1 MPNAPDPGPRHEGP
15 SRFAAMGLVLAVY
28 FATRISSLGTL
39 PIFLDEAVHIQWAER
54 LWEEGRILRPVG
66 SGRLLAVATY
76 GLALPF
82 EDRLWAARV
91 IAVMAGA
98 LTLVFTMLLSR
109 RLFGARA
116 GLVAGVL
123 YVVSPFALVYDRLAL
138 SDGFLAAALAG
149 VMLATRVLT
158 DDPRRLG
165 PWAGLVVAST
175 LAIVSKVS
183 ALLFLPA
190 VPMAA
195 LLLAKDRR
203 KSFVASAL
211 AVVATLVC
219 ASPMLLYFGA
229 NSGEI
234 VSQHLADPDIPGLT
248 LIATLRDISGWLRSY
263 FGIPVLL
270 AGAASFAWLRDG
282 RALWLAGSFVLPLV
296 LFALL
301 SEPWSARYI
310 LPTLPP
316 FLILIA
322 GGIDAVC
329 ARLTTGRASPAALAL
344 ALAISLQGLLFDF
357 RLFTDSSSA
366 PFPADD
372 RHQLVT
378 GWPAGYGV
386 RDAALRLARE
396 TEAASAQIFVD
407 TGGTRTLSTSLAVLL
422 ARHPRLTLVEGDFAT
437 SATRQAIVAAAG
449 KGTVFA
455 ILGPRSPGLDF
466 KSVMEGVPVER
477 VAVYERPGGE
487 WAASLFR
494 VGVASER

>member
-1 MPNAPDPGPRHEGP
+1 MSNAPDPGSRDEGP

-28 FATRISSLGTL
+28 FATRFLSLGSL

-54 LWEEGRILRPVG
+54 LYEEGRILRPVG
-66 SGRLLAVATY
+66 SGRLLAVAAY

-82 EDRLWAARV
+82 EDRLRAARV
-91 IAVMAGA
+91 IAAMAGA

-138 SDGFLAAALAG
+138 SDGFLAAAVTGL
-149 VMLATRVLT
+149 MLAVSTLIEE
-158 DDPRRLG
+158 PRRLG
-165 PWAGLVVAST
+165 PWVGLVAAST

-195 LLLAKDRR
+195 LVLAKNRR
-203 KSFVASAL
+203 SSL
-211 AVVATLVC
+211 AVCAPAVAAGLVC
-219 ASPMLLYFGA
+219 ASPMLWFFAA
-229 NSGEI
+229 NNGEI
-234 VSQHLADPDIPGLT
+234 VSQHLADPDLPGST
-248 LIATLRDISGWLRSY
+248 LMATLRDISGWLRSY
-263 FGIPVLL
+263 FGIPILV

-282 RALWLAGSFVLPLV
+282 RALWLGGSFFLPLL

-316 FLILIA
+316 LLILVS
-322 GGIDAVC
+322 GGIEAVC
-329 ARLTTGRASPAALAL
+329 ARLNTGRAGAAALGLAL
-344 ALAISLQGLLFDF
+344 AVSLHGLVFDV
-357 RLFTDSSSA
+357 RLFKDPSSA

-386 RDAALRLARE
+386 R
-396 TEAASAQIFVD
+396 EAAQRLEIESAAEPAIVFVD

-422 ARHPRLTLVEGDFAT
+422 ARHPRLTLREGDFAT
-437 SATRQAIVAAAG
+437 SATREAMVAEAG

-466 KSVMEGVPVER
+466 KSLMEGAPVER
-477 VAVYERPGGE
+477 VEVYERPGGE
-487 WAASLFR
+487 WAATLFR
-494 VGVASER
+494 VGVGSRR

>member
-1 MPNAPDPGPRHEGP
+1 
-15 SRFAAMGLVLAVY
+15 MGLVLAVY
-28 FATRISSLGTL
+28 FATRIWSLGTL

-54 LWEEGRILRPVG
+54 LYEEGRILRPVG

-82 EDRLWAARV
+82 DDRLRAARV
-91 IAVMAGA
+91 IALIAGA

-116 GLVAGVL
+116 GLLAGVL

-138 SDGFLAAALAG
+138 SDGFLTAAVTGL
-149 VMLATRVLT
+149 MLAAHALVEE
-158 DDPRRLG
+158 PRRLG
-165 PWAGLVVAST
+165 PWVGVVGAAT
-175 LAIVSKVS
+175 LAIVAKVS

-203 KSFVASAL
+203 ASLAASVL
-211 AVVATLVC
+211 AVAAALVC
-219 ASPMLLYFGA
+219 ASPMLWFFAA

-234 VSQHLADPDIPGLT
+234 VSQHLADPVLPGST
-248 LIATLRDISGWLRSY
+248 LMVTLRDISSWLRSY
-263 FGIPVLL
+263 FGIPILV
-270 AGAASFAWLRDG
+270 AGASSFAWLRDG
-282 RALWLAGSFVLPLV
+282 RALWLFGSFFLPLL
-296 LFALL
+296 LFAVL

-316 FLILIA
+316 FLILIS
-322 GGIDAVC
+322 GGIVALC
-329 ARLTTGRASPAALAL
+329 ARLNTGRAAVAALVLAL
-344 ALAISLQGLLFDF
+344 AVSLQGLVFAAQLFKDP
-357 RLFTDSSSA
+357 SSA
-366 PFPADD
+366 PFPAAD
-372 RHQLVT
+372 RHQLIT

-386 RDAALRLARE
+386 REAALRLKNE
-396 TEAASAQIFVD
+396 TAAEPAIVFVD

-437 SATRQAIVAAAG
+437 SATREAMVAEAG

-466 KSVMEGVPVER
+466 RSLMEGVPVER
-477 VAVYERPGGE
+477 VEVYERPGGE
-487 WAASLFR
+487 WAATLFR
-494 VGVASER
+494 VGVASPR

>member
-1 MPNAPDPGPRHEGP
+1 MSNAPDSGSRHEGP
-15 SRFAAMGLVLAVY
+15 SPFAAMGLVLAVY

-39 PIFLDEAVHIQWAER
+39 PIFLDEAVHLQWAER

-82 EDRLWAARV
+82 EDRLQAARV
-91 IAVMAGA
+91 IAVIAGA

-149 VMLATRVLT
+149 VMLATRVLI

-165 PWAGLVVAST
+165 PWVGLVVAST

-195 LLLAKDRR
+195 LLLAKQRR
-203 KSFVASAL
+203 ASLVAGAM
-211 AVVATLVC
+211 AVAATLVC
-219 ASPMLLYFGA
+219 ASPMLWSFGA

-234 VSQHLADPDIPGLT
+234 VSQHLADPDIPGST
-248 LIATLRDISGWLRSY
+248 LMATLRDMARWLHSY

-270 AGAASFAWLRDG
+270 AGAASLAWLRDG
-282 RALWLAGSFVLPLV
+282 RALWLAGSFALPLV
-296 LFALL
+296 FFALL

-329 ARLTTGRASPAALAL
+329 VRLSTRRASVVALFF
-344 ALAISLQGLLFDF
+344 ALAISLQGLVFD
-357 RLFTDSSSA
+357 LLLVTDPSTA

-378 GWPAGYGV
+378 GWPSGYGV
-386 RDAALRLARE
+386 REAALRLERE
-396 TEAASAQIFVD
+396 SEAEPALVFVD

-422 ARHPRLTLVEGDFAT
+422 ARYPRLTLVEGDFAT
-437 SATRQAIVAAAG
+437 AATRQAIVAAAG

-455 ILGPRSPGLDF
+455 ILGPRSPGVDF
-466 KSVMEGVPVER
+466 RSVMEGVPVER
-477 VAVYERPGGE
+477 VAAYERPGGE

>member
-1 MPNAPDPGPRHEGP
+1 MSNAPDPGSRHEGP
-15 SRFAAMGLVLAVY
+15 SRFAAMGIVLAVY
-28 FATRISSLGTL
+28 FATRIGSLGTL

-82 EDRLWAARV
+82 EDRLWVARL
-91 IAVMAGA
+91 IAVMVGA
-98 LTLVFTMLLSR
+98 LTLAFTMLLSR
-109 RLFGARA
+109 RLFGTRA
-116 GLVAGVL
+116 GLIAGGL
-123 YVVSPFALVYDRLAL
+123 YVSSPFALVYDRLAL
-138 SDGFLAAALAG
+138 SDGFLAAAVAG
-149 VMLATRVLT
+149 VMFATRVLI
-158 DDPRRLG
+158 DDPRRLR
-165 PWAGLVVAST
+165 PWVGLVAAST
-175 LAIVSKVS
+175 LAIVSKVA

-195 LLLAKDRR
+195 LTLAKDRR
-203 KSFVASAL
+203 SAL
-211 AVVATLVC
+211 AACALAMAATLVC
-219 ASPMLLYFGA
+219 ASPMLWSFAA

-234 VSQHLADPDIPGLT
+234 VAQHLADPDLPGST
-248 LIATLRDISGWLRSY
+248 LMATLRDIAGWLHSY

-270 AGAASFAWLRDG
+270 AGAAAFACLRDG
-282 RALWLAGSFVLPLV
+282 RALWLGSSFGFPLV

-316 FLILIA
+316 LLILIA
-322 GGIDAVC
+322 GGIDAVSS
-329 ARLTTGRASPAALAL
+329 RLNTGRADVASLAL
-344 ALAISLQGLLFDF
+344 ALAISLQGLLFDIQ
-357 RLFTDSSSA
+357 LFKDPSSA
-366 PFPADD
+366 RFPADD

-378 GWPAGYGV
+378 GWPSGYGV
-386 RDAALRLARE
+386 REAALRLEKESEGGPALV
-396 TEAASAQIFVD
+396 FVD

-437 SATRQAIVAAAG
+437 SAIREAVAAEAL

-466 KSVMEGVPVER
+466 RSLMEGVPVER
-477 VAVYERPGGE
+477 VEVYERPGGE
-487 WAASLFR
+487 WAATLFR
-494 VGVASER
+494 VGVASPP

>member
-1 MPNAPDPGPRHEGP
+1 MSNAPDPGSQRESP
-15 SRFAAMGLVLAVY
+15 SRFPAMGIVLAVY
-28 FATRISSLGTL
+28 FATRIGSLGTL
-39 PIFLDEAVHIQWAER
+39 PIFLDEAVHLQWAER

-82 EDRLWAARV
+82 EDRLWAARL

-109 RLFGARA
+109 RLFGTRA
-116 GLVAGVL
+116 GLIAGVL
-123 YVVSPFALVYDRLAL
+123 YVLSPFALVYDRLAL

-149 VMLATRVLT
+149 VMFAARVLIE
-158 DDPRRLG
+158 DPRRIR
-165 PWAGLVVAST
+165 PWVGLVAAST
-175 LAIVSKVS
+175 LAIVSKVA

-195 LLLAKDRR
+195 LTLAKDRR
-203 KSFVASAL
+203 SSLAACAL
-211 AVVATLVC
+211 AMAATLVC
-219 ASPMLLYFGA
+219 ASPMLWTFAA

-234 VSQHLADPDIPGLT
+234 VSQHLADPDVPGST
-248 LIATLRDISGWLRSY
+248 LLATLRDMSGWIRSY

-270 AGAASFAWLRDG
+270 AGAASFARLRDA
-282 RALWLAGSFVLPLV
+282 RAFWLGGSFVLPLV

-310 LPTLPP
+310 LPALPP
-316 FLILIA
+316 LLILIA
-322 GGIDAVC
+322 GGIEAVC
-329 ARLTTGRASPAALAL
+329 ARLNTGQSVAAFLL
-344 ALAISLQGLLFDF
+344 ALAISLQGLLFDIQ
-357 RLFTDSSSA
+357 LFKDPSSA

-372 RHQLVT
+372 RLQLVT

-386 RDAALRLARE
+386 REAALRLE
-396 TEAASAQIFVD
+396 KESEAGPALVFVD

-422 ARHPRLTLVEGDFAT
+422 ARHPRLTLVEGDFGT
-437 SATRQAIVAAAG
+437 SATREAIVTEAF

-455 ILGPRSPGLDF
+455 MLGPRSPGLDF
-466 KSVMEGVPVER
+466 KSVMEGAQVER
-477 VAVYERPGGE
+477 VEVYERPGGE
-487 WAASLFR
+487 WAATLFR
-494 VGVASER
+494 VGVASPR